1 MAQAVNVSRPSLVW
15 NGAMV
20 QGAVGLILG
29 GRERALSTTRPE
41 EPIGS
46 AWFQALGAP
55 ELDRAYRLAGFLLG
69 DAADAEDATQD
80 ALTRAW
86 AQRSHLR
93 DEASGQAWFD
103 RILVNV
109 CRDRMRRRR
118 IVRWTPIAGTEE
130 SAVADPFAGA
140 LARDA
145 FLRAIGALDVDHR
158 IVVVLRFAA
167 DLPIEAIA
175 ERLAIPA
182 GTVKSRLHYAIRDL
196 RRSAQG
202 PAGDRPGDIGGAR

>member
-1 MAQAVNVSRPSLVW
+1 
-15 NGAMV
+15 MV
-20 QGAVGLILG
+20 QGAVGLIHG
-29 GRERALSTTRPE
+29 RRERALATTRPE

-46 AWFQALGAP
+46 AWFRALGTP

-69 DAADAEDATQD
+69 DAAEAEDATQD

-118 IVRWTPIAGTEE
+118 IVRWTPIAGSEA
-130 SAVADPFAGA
+130 SAAADPFADA
-140 LARDA
+140 LARDS
-145 FLRAIGALDVDHR
+145 FLRAVAELDVNHR

-167 DLPIEAIA
+167 DLSIEAIA
-175 ERLAIPA
+175 ERLAIPV
-182 GTVKSRLHYAIRDL
+182 GTVKSRLHYALRDL
-196 RRSAQG
+196 RHSAQG
-202 PAGDRPGDIGGAR
+202 RTDGRLGDPR

>member
-1 MAQAVNVSRPSLVW
+1 VNVFRPSLVW

-20 QGAVGLILG
+20 QGAVGLIRG
-29 GRERALSTTRPE
+29 GRERALATTMQD
-41 EPIGS
+41 EPTGA
-46 AWFQALGAP
+46 AWFRALGTP

-69 DAADAEDATQD
+69 DAAEAEDATQD

-118 IVRWTPIAGTEE
+118 IVRWTPIAGSEA
-130 SAVADPFAGA
+130 SAAADPFVGA

-145 FLRAIGALDVDHR
+145 FLRAVAELDVDHR
-158 IVVVLRFAA
+158 IVVVMRFAA
-167 DLPIEAIA
+167 DLSIEAIA

-182 GTVKSRLHYAIRDL
+182 GTVKSRLHYALRDL
-196 RRSAQG
+196 RRSADVRADAQ
-202 PAGDRPGDIGGAR
+202 PRDAR

>member
-1 MAQAVNVSRPSLVW
+1 
-15 NGAMV
+15 MV
-20 QGAVGLILG
+20 PGAVGLIHA
-29 GRERALSTTRPE
+29 GRERALATTRPD

-46 AWFQALGAP
+46 AWFRALGTP

-69 DAADAEDATQD
+69 DAAEAEDATQD

-86 AQRSHLR
+86 EQRSQLR
-93 DEASGQAWFD
+93 DEASAQAWFD

-118 IVRWTPIAGTEE
+118 IVHWTPIAGSEV
-130 SAVADPFAGA
+130 SAAADPFAGA

-145 FLRAIGALDVDHR
+145 FLRAVAELDVDHR

-167 DLPIEAIA
+167 DLSIEAIA
-175 ERLAIPA
+175 ARLAIPV
-182 GTVKSRLHYAIRDL
+182 GTVKSRLHYALRDL
-196 RRSAQG
+196 RQSAERRADA
-202 PAGDRPGDIGGAR
+202 PRGAR